1 MNEGGAKPEETE
13 GETPDAPA
21 PAEQPA
27 TDPPGEPESS
37 ATGDAPAADAAAAAE
52 PAADAPVTSEQ
63 PTAAAA
69 QPDAPVTSEQPTAAA
84 AQPAADAPPA
94 AAHETAA
101 QEPATP
107 QVVRLDADA
116 GIDESWFANFAEW
129 VKTHPMLALVMFLLI
144 FVGPFVVNVWH
155 QNRVRAQLH
164 MALDAWQGE
173 LLEAG
178 LPIPYVPPKDLPLPS
193 GFPQAPD
200 ELFEWAGFLERKQTL
215 SAWRVRLGGAAPPDM
230 PTAKQTGDDPWA
242 AAVRVCLAL
251 HRAEANGDTKLEG
264 LEADLALCPAE
275 VRPVLELTRSLVRGE
290 RGLVGRVRELLS
302 DPPPGCQRPLR
313 ALLFEAERRQ
323 IERTLSGRPPPKKD
337 VQTLL
342 RLARSPSQPS
352 PLAEALERAGEE
364 SLRGVLTPGD
374 GDLERAEAL
383 IEVFAILRAK
393 PVGARLGQ
401 AWDWTRA
408 GVADVLAAHWADP
421 QRPLDPAL
429 ELLDRLLESDPEADV
444 PLTALA
450 GWRDQLLSVVN
461 DSRRLGHMARK
472 LLELGY
478 LPRTLE
484 AVLLDA
490 DVPAENTP
498 GVALFR
504 ALRASAAFVRDA
516 ADPPDPALWAAVESA
531 LAGRDDPIARRI
543 LAQRAF
549 WGAVEER
556 LITKESKPWI
566 DRARALGYQPT
577 YRLLAEESYVL
588 TGDAQQKALEQ
599 ALADLQG
606 AGELPEA
613 RLRLDPAQ
621 ARALEAQGRPTSR
634 DAAAVERSRLL
645 ALRGLHALEAGQD
658 AQAQASAAEALS
670 AARTALAYEL
680 MARAELKRGRIPQAF
695 QAVRNGLNAAPTPRE
710 RARLETLQK
719 AMGPR

>member
-1 MNEGGAKPEETE
+1 VSEGGAKPEETE
-13 GETPDAPA
+13 GEASAEQPDTPEAAGQAAADAEQPRADAAPADGTDAEQPAA
-21 PAEQPA
+21 PAEQPGA
-27 TDPPGEPESS
+27 EQP
-37 ATGDAPAADAAAAAE
+37 AAADAPAAE
-52 PAADAPVTSEQ
+52 QPAADTP
-63 PTAAAA
+63 AA
-69 QPDAPVTSEQPTAAA
+69 E
-84 AQPAADAPPA
+84 QPAADAPGPA
-94 AAHETAA
+94 AAAA
-101 QEPATP
+101 PE
-107 QVVRLDADA
+107 VVRLDEEA
-116 GIDESWFANFAEW
+116 GIDESWFANFADW

-215 SAWRVRLGGAAPPDM
+215 SAWRVRLGGAAPDM
-230 PTAKQTGDDPWA
+230 PTGQDPWA
-242 AAVRVCLAL
+242 AAVRVCLRL
-251 HRAEANGDTKLEG
+251 HRAEAKGDAELDG
-264 LEADLALCPAE
+264 LETDLALSPAE

-290 RGLVGRVRELLS
+290 RGVLGRVRELLS

-323 IERTLSGRPPPKKD
+323 IERTLSGRPPPKKE

-352 PLAEALERAGEE
+352 PLPEALERASEE
-364 SLRGVLTPGD
+364 ALRGVLTPGD

-383 IEVFAILRAK
+383 IEAFAILRAK
-393 PVGARLGQ
+393 PAGARLGQ

-421 QRPLDPAL
+421 QRPLGPGL
-429 ELLDRLLESDPEADV
+429 ELLDRLRQADPEADV

-450 GWRDQLLSVVN
+450 GWRDQLQSVVN
-461 DSRRLGHMARK
+461 DPRRLGHLVRK

-490 DVPAENTP
+490 EVPAGDTP
-498 GVALFR
+498 GLALFR
-504 ALRASAAFVRDA
+504 ALRASAAFARGS
-516 ADPPDPALWAAVESA
+516 ADPPDPALWKGVESA

-556 LITKESKPWI
+556 LITKEGEAWI
-566 DRARALGYQPT
+566 ARARALGYQPS
-577 YRLLAEESYVL
+577 YRLLAEESHAL
-588 TGDAQQKALEQ
+588 EGAAQQKALEE
-599 ALADLQG
+599 ALKDLQ
-606 AGELPEA
+606 ATGELPEA
-613 RLRLDPAQ
+613 RLSLDPAR

>member
-21 PAEQPA
+21 IPAEQPA
-27 TDPPGEPESS
+27 ADPPAQPPASE
-37 ATGDAPAADAAAAAE
+37 APAAPHAPDADAPVPA
-52 PAADAPVTSEQ
+52 PAADAPV
-63 PTAAAA
+63 AA
-69 QPDAPVTSEQPTAAA
+69 
-84 AQPAADAPPA
+84 PAADASVPAPVADAPVATDAPPTGSADAPVA
-94 AAHETAA
+94 AAAAPESAA
-101 QEPATP
+101 QQPVTP
-107 QVVRLDADA
+107 QVVRLDAEA
-116 GIDESWFANFAEW
+116 GIDESWFANFADW
-129 VKTHPMLALVMFLLI
+129 VKTHPMLALAMFFLV
-144 FVGPFVVNVWH
+144 FVAPFGVNVWH

-178 LPIPYVPPKDLPLPS
+178 LPIPYVPPKDLPLPA

-200 ELFEWAGFLERKQTL
+200 ELFAWAGFLERKQTL
-215 SAWRVRLGGAAPPDM
+215 SAWRVRLGGGAPDM
-230 PTAKQTGDDPWA
+230 PTGQDPWA
-242 AAVRVCLAL
+242 AAVRVCLKL
-251 HRAEANGDTKLEG
+251 HRAEAKGDAELDG
-264 LEADLALCPAE
+264 LETDLALSPAE

-290 RGLVGRVRELLS
+290 RGVLGRVRELLR

-313 ALLFEAERRQ
+313 ALLFEAERRE
-323 IERTLSGRPPPKKD
+323 IERTLGGRPPPKKD

-352 PLAEALERAGEE
+352 PLAEALEQAGEE
-364 SLRGVLTPGD
+364 ALRGVLTPGD

-429 ELLDRLLESDPEADV
+429 ALLDRLLESDPEADV

-461 DSRRLGHMARK
+461 DSQRLGHMARK

-490 DVPAENTP
+490 DVPAGDTP
-498 GVALFR
+498 GVALLR
-504 ALRASAAFVRDA
+504 ALRASAAFVRGA
-516 ADPPDPALWAAVESA
+516 ADPPDPALWKAVESA

-566 DRARALGYQPT
+566 DRARALGYQPS
-577 YRLLAEESYVL
+577 YRLLAEESHVL
-588 TGDAQQKALEQ
+588 AGDAQQKALEQ
-599 ALADLQG
+599 ALADLRG

-613 RLRLDPAQ
+613 RLSLDPAQ

-645 ALRGLHALEAGQD
+645 ALRGLHALEAGED
-658 AQAQASAAEALS
+658 AQALASAAEALS

-695 QAVRNGLNAAPTPRE
+695 QAVRNGLTAAPTPRE

-719 AMGPR
+719 GMGPR